1 MAISRTHEVDVI
13 RMAALIGICVVNVPF
28 MALPSQ
34 AVMALPEAGIDKLAV
49 FVTEAFF
56 QLKFFILFSFI
67 FGWGVT
73 VQQKSAQQKGYAFH
87 HRYWRRMFGLF
98 IFGILHATLVFSG
111 DILVLYALAGAALW
125 FVRDASPKK
134 LMIIAVSMLPV
145 SMVFMA
151 GLGLIWIG
159 DPTDPEL
166 MMTSHYSLGSG
177 YLEGTLA
184 RLNDWPY
191 TFVLLVILQGPI
203 VLAGFTA
210 GLAAGKSNFFEPNS
224 RSFVTLQRKVPVL
237 LAIGMPLNLFYAM
250 AVGHVVPD
258 SFDLFVLLGFMG
270 VAVGAPALS
279 AVYLYGLVC
288 LGRRVNIPDIFV
300 QAGRNSLSSYVLQGV
315 FAGFLFA
322 AYGMSW
328 FGYFGQASLLGVA
341 LVLAIG
347 VMFVVGV
354 YARIFSRGPLES
366 MLRKISGG

>member
-1 MAISRTHEVDVI
+1 MAISRTHEVDII

-34 AVMALPEAGIDKLAV
+34 SVMALPEAGIDKLAA
-49 FVTEAFF
+49 FVIEAFL

-73 VQQKSAQQKGYAFH
+73 VQQKSAQLKGYAFH
-87 HRYWRRMFGLF
+87 HRYWRRMFGLLM
-98 IFGILHATLVFSG
+98 FGILHATLVFSG
-111 DILVLYALAGAALW
+111 DILVLYALAGMVLW

-134 LMIIAVSMLPV
+134 LMIIAASMLPV

-151 GLGLIWIG
+151 GLGLVWIA
-159 DPTDPEL
+159 DPADPEL

-191 TFVLLVILQGPI
+191 TFVLLVMLQGPI
-203 VLAGFTA
+203 VFAGFAA
-210 GLAAGKSNFFEPNS
+210 GLAAGKSNFFEPGS
-224 RSFVTLQRKVPVL
+224 QSFTALQRRLPLL
-237 LAIGMPLNLFYAM
+237 LAIGVPLNLFYAM
-250 AVGHVVPD
+250 AAGHVLP
-258 SFDLFVLLGFMG
+258 SGFDVFVLLSFMG
-270 VAVGAPALS
+270 VAIGAPALS
-279 AVYLYGLVC
+279 AVYLYGLVY
-288 LGRRVNIPDIFV
+288 LGRRVSIPDIFV
-300 QAGRNSLSSYVLQGV
+300 LAGRNSLSSYVLQGV

-328 FGYFGQASLLGVA
+328 FDLFGQASLLGVA
-341 LVLAIG
+341 LVLAIS
-347 VMFVVGV
+347 VMLLVGV

-366 MLRKISGG
+366 VLRKISGG